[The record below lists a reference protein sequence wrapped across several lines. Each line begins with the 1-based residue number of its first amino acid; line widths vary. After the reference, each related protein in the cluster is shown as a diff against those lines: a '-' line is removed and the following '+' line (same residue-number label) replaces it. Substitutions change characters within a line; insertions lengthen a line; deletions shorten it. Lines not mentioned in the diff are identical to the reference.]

1 MRLPLFSGGQVM
13 AKQCTRLVSLMS
25 AALLTL
31 SQPGVCLAGTIPS
44 KATDSS
50 GTSSRQADLAQLR
63 DAVARSEVGKALSAR
78 GLLPNEVEK
87 RLAQLSDED
96 LRSLASHVNQIQAAG
111 DVPRYIWVLLA
122 VAIVVW
128 ILVTLF

>member
-1 MRLPLFSGGQVM
+1 M
-13 AKQCTRLVSLMS
+13 AKQCSR
-25 AALLTL
+25 LLTL
-31 SQPGVCLAGTIPS
+31 MLAALITLPQPGASLAGTIPS
-44 KATDSS
+44 KDNDSS

-63 DAVARSEVGKALSAR
+63 DALARSQVGKALSAR
-78 GLLPNEVEK
+78 GLLPSEVER

-96 LRSLASHVNQIQAAG
+96 LRSLASNLNQIQAAG
-111 DVPRYIWVLLA
+111 DVPHYIWVLLA

>member
-1 MRLPLFSGGQVM
+1 M
-13 AKQCTRLVSLMS
+13 AKHCTRLVSLTL

-44 KATDSS
+44 KATDTP
-50 GTSSRQADLAQLR
+50 GASSRQADIAQLR
-63 DAVARSEVGKALSAR
+63 DAVARNEVGKALSAR
-78 GLLPNEVEK
+78 GLLPNDVEK
-87 RLAQLSDED
+87 RLAQLSDDD
-96 LRSLASHVNQIQAAG
+96 LRSLASHLNQIQAAG
-111 DVPRYIWVLLA
+111 DVPHYIWVLLA

>member
-1 MRLPLFSGGQVM
+1 M
-13 AKQCTRLVSLMS
+13 AKQCTRLLSLMVLVT
-25 AALLTL
+25 LL
-31 SQPGVCLAGTIPS
+31 QPGVSLAGTIPS
-44 KATDSS
+44 KDTESPVS
-50 GTSSRQADLAQLR
+50 SSRQADLAQVR

-78 GLLPNEVEK
+78 GLLPSDVER

-96 LRSLASHVNQIQAAG
+96 LRSLASNLNQIQAAG
-111 DVPRYIWVLLA
+111 DVPHYIWVLLA

>member
-1 MRLPLFSGGQVM
+1 M
-13 AKQCTRLVSLMS
+13 AKQCTRLLSLML
-25 AALLTL
+25 AALVSL
-31 SQPGVCLAGTIPS
+31 SQPGVSLAGTIPS
-44 KATDSS
+44 KDTESPV
-50 GTSSRQADLAQLR
+50 TSSRQADLAQVR

-78 GLLPNEVEK
+78 GLLPSDVER

-96 LRSLASHVNQIQAAG
+96 LRSLASNLNQIQAAG
-111 DVPRYIWVLLA
+111 DVPHYIWVLLA

>member
-1 MRLPLFSGGQVM
+1 M
-13 AKQCTRLVSLMS
+13 AKQCARLLSLML
-25 AALLTL
+25 AALVIL
-31 SQPGVCLAGTIPS
+31 SQPGVSLAGTIPS
-44 KATDSS
+44 KDTDPP

-78 GLLPNEVEK
+78 GLLPSEVER

-96 LRSLASHVNQIQAAG
+96 LRSLASNLKQIQAAG
-111 DVPRYIWVLLA
+111 DVPHYIWVLLA

>member
-1 MRLPLFSGGQVM
+1 M
-13 AKQCTRLVSLMS
+13 AKQTTRLLSLML
-25 AALLTL
+25 AALVSFL
-31 SQPGVCLAGTIPS
+31 QPGASLAGTIPS
-44 KATDSS
+44 KDTESPVA
-50 GTSSRQADLAQLR
+50 SSRQADLAQVR

-78 GLLPNEVEK
+78 GLLASDVER

-96 LRSLASHVNQIQAAG
+96 LRSLASNLNQIQAAG
-111 DVPRYIWVLLA
+111 DVPHYIWVLLA